1 MQQQKFSGICS
12 AANCRRQGG
21 KVLCLQRRGVG
32 TKVKKTLKENFLGV
46 KHSIFETINSAAVL
60 LPPDFFSKL
69 LSTTEAER
77 MESTHTSM
85 YATFH
90 NF

>member
-12 AANCRRQGG
+12 AANCRQVGQGWE
-21 KVLCLQRRGVG
+21 K
-32 TKVKKTLKENFLGV
+32 KVKKTLKENFLGV
-46 KHSIFETINSAAVL
+46 KQSIFETINSATVL

-69 LSTTEAER
+69 PSTTEAER

>member
-85 YATFH
+85 YATFL

>member
-1 MQQQKFSGICS
+1 M
-12 AANCRRQGG
+12 G
-21 KVLCLQRRGVG
+21 K
-32 TKVKKTLKENFLGV
+32 KVTKTLKENFLRV
-46 KHSIFETINSAAVL
+46 KQSIFETINSATVL

-69 LSTTEAER
+69 SSTTEAER